1 MPQLEDK
8 EAEFNGLWKLRKC
21 MYGLVDRSSMWY
33 IELRDILQSFGMEIS
48 AYDESLLYYYK
59 KGIFV
64 WVVAVHVDDLIFCG
78 NQEFE
83 TDIINP
89 LKVKFRFS
97 TEIESHFAY
106 TGLDICQGLNFVN
119 VSQVGYADQITEIA
133 IEGSWVRHNKL

>member
-1 MPQLEDK
+1 
-8 EAEFNGLWKLRKC
+8 
-21 MYGLVDRSSMWY
+21 MYGLVDGPRMWY
-33 IELRDILQSFGMEIS
+33 IELRYTQQIFGMEIS
-48 AYDESLLYYYK
+48 AYYYK

-64 WVVAVHVDDLIFCG
+64 GVVDVHVDDLIFCG

-106 TGLDICQGLNFVN
+106 TGLDIC
-119 VSQVGYADQITEIA
+119 
-133 IEGSWVRHNKL
+133 